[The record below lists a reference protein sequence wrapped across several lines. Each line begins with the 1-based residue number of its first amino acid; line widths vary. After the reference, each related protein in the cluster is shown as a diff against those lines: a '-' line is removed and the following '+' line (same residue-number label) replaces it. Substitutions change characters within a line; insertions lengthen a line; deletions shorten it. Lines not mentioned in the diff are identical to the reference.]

1 MVHLGTSPV
10 QEENNVNI
18 LSSFQT
24 FVLIEIS
31 VNLAEYLNA
40 NSPGSIPVISEIPVV
55 KYLGMEVNN

>member
-1 MVHLGTSPV
+1 MHLGTSPV

-24 FVLIEIS
+24 FILIEIS
-31 VNLAEYLNA
+31 ANLAEYLNA
-40 NSPGSIPVISEIPVV
+40 NSPGPSSSETPVV